1 LEDPSAV
8 FAQADGFDALIV
20 QPIILRQIVANN
32 FCASFGE
39 QAQLVAIALFV
50 RAGNHTENKL
60 IFLEIL
66 PDPIEGLFPSVLR
79 YQVYRIF
86 PWCRKRIPWRAS
98 DLAGGRWSGA
108 RIAKSWTARGTR
120 PELALCRG
128 GCGLRVITVQGPYV
142 YDKRFAMI
150 RVMSSCCSWGEKAR
164 TSATM
169 EVSRECGGCS
179 RWRRRD
185 STKRSSPNSWSQWS
199 MDSVTPSV

>member
-1 LEDPSAV
+1 VDKDDELGRFAGGFG
-8 FAQADGFDALIV
+8 FAQADGFGAFIV
-20 QPIILRQIVANN
+20 QLIILRRIVANN

-39 QAQLVAIALFV
+39 QVQLVAVALFV
-50 RAGNHTENKL
+50 RAGNHTQNKL

-66 PDPIEGLFPSVLR
+66 SGLIEGLFILQFCAIRLIEYFLGVVSEFLGGLPIWQAGDGVLR
-79 YQVYRIF
+79 QFVAVVVCTLF
-86 PWCRKRIPWRAS
+86 EEAAKRK
-98 DLAGGRWSGA
+98 L
-108 RIAKSWTARGTR
+108 
-120 PELALCRG
+120 
-128 GCGLRVITVQGPYV
+128 V

-185 STKRSSPNSWSQWS
+185 STKRSSPNSSSQWS